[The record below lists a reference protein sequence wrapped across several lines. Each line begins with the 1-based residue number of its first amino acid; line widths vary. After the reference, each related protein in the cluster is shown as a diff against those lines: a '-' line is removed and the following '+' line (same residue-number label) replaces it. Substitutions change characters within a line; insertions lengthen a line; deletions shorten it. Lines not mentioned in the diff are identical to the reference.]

1 MSSSKLSKKTK
12 MTDSK
17 DHHREQAWAAF
28 SKAAGLTNIAV
39 RLLRDALAHEEVPAV
54 ATDFAHAMLQPDTLD
69 SQVTALVAPERI
81 EVEVIYS
88 GTTGA
93 IRCFVPKLGGFGYV
107 RQEKY
112 EELETKLRTAE
123 ERRSQAEEKRAQA
136 LGFVRL
142 ALEAC
147 SDWDGPSPAP
157 PDRKP
162 CTRRPGECA
171 FWDGHH
177 FNCRG
182 SFGEVLNAGET
193 HE

>member
-39 RLLRDALAHEEVPAV
+39 RLLRDALAYEEVPAV
-54 ATDFAHAMLQPDTLD
+54 ATDFEHAMHTAPLD
-69 SQVTALVAPERI
+69 STKTALVAPERI
-81 EVEVIYS
+81 EVDVIQS
-88 GTTGA
+88 GMAGVVL
-93 IRCFVPKLGGFGYV
+93 RFEPKSGGFGYV
-107 RQEKY
+107 RQDKY
-112 EELETKLRTAE
+112 EELETQLHT
-123 ERRSQAEEKRAQA
+123 AEEKRAQA

-157 PDRKP
+157 PDRKL
-162 CTRRPGECA
+162 CTRRPGECV